1 MTRTDPFFW
10 PRLVQQAQGLLSVS
24 TNRITN
30 AANFSALLY
39 QELIDISWAGFYFLH
54 GEKLLLGPFQG
65 KPACVSIDMGKG
77 VCGAAAASGKT
88 MRVADVETFDGH
100 IACDAAAR
108 SEIVV
113 PLFKRDE
120 LIGVLDIDSTLIDRF
135 SEEDE
140 AGLEALAQVY
150 LDSIE

>member
-1 MTRTDPFFW
+1 MTRIDPIFW
-10 PRLVQQAQGLLSVS
+10 QRLAQQAEGLLSVS

-30 AANFSALLY
+30 AANLSALLY
-39 QELIDISWAGFYFLH
+39 QELIDISWVGFYFLH
-54 GEKLLLGPFQG
+54 GDKLLLGPFQG

-88 MRVADVETFDGH
+88 LRVADVDAFDGH

-120 LIGVLDIDSTLIDRF
+120 LLGVLDIDSTRIDRF

-140 AGLEALAQVY
+140 AGLNALAQVY
-150 LDSIE
+150 LDSVE

>member
-1 MTRTDPFFW
+1 MTRIEPFSW
-10 PRLVQQAQGLLSVS
+10 QRLVQQAEGLLSVS

-30 AANFSALLY
+30 AANLSALLY
-39 QELIDISWAGFYFLH
+39 QELSDISWAGFYFSH

-77 VCGAAAASGKT
+77 VCGAAAVSGKT
-88 MRVADVETFDGH
+88 IRVADVETFDGH
-100 IACDAAAR
+100 IACDAGAR

-120 LIGVLDIDSTLIDRF
+120 LLGVLDIDSTRIDRF
-135 SEEDE
+135 TEVDE
-140 AGLEALAQVY
+140 AGLNALAHAY
-150 LDSIE
+150 LLSIE